1 MCFSSMAILAGWAPW
16 SPLRTLNNSG
26 SVVTLRH
33 KLAAQFTTLPI
44 TRVLDNARYA
54 RNAYV
59 FP

>member
-1 MCFSSMAILAGWAPW
+1 MCFFRCPFWLGSLW

-33 KLAAQFTTLPI
+33 KLAAQFITLPI

>member
-33 KLAAQFTTLPI
+33 KLAAQFIP
-44 TRVLDNARYA
+44 RVLDNARYP

-59 FP
+59 LP